1 MRGRQ
6 FYFSLEAKGSQPL
19 LEAETCFCESLLGQE
34 DWQSLIQSL
43 STEAKT
49 ILNLDMFVLEKLG
62 TESALKVKR
71 LALSS

>member
-34 DWQSLIQSL
+34 DWQSL